1 MVRGGK
7 KVTVY
12 TRAAEHPGH
21 FRVDDSILLCVY
33 CNHTVKWEKKSTV
46 DDHVRGPIHCA
57 KKKAYENKQ
66 KNGEIRQQR
75 TIASTISIADSKKEL
90 IEDLIMA
97 FTIADIPLEKVNSL
111 LPFFQKHVKQGGF
124 IPQAPTL
131 RQIHLPQVF
140 ENHLTQLKL
149 LFENKP
155 VAITMDE
162 TTDDCARSVV
172 NTLFHF
178 RTNTKLVS
186 VDFLIQVN
194 NSTMGSTLL
203 TTLTKYNIPLSLP
216 HLFLSDSAA
225 YMKKCFRDVLKP
237 VMPQLI
243 HVPCCAHIL
252 NLIG

>member
-1 MVRGGK
+1 MARGGK
-7 KVTVY
+7 KVTIY

-21 FRVDDSILLCVY
+21 FRVDDGILLCVY
-33 CNHTVKWEKKSTV
+33 CNHAIKWEKKSTV
-46 DDHVRGPIHCA
+46 DDHVRGPVHCA
-57 KKKAYENKQ
+57 KKVAYENQQ
-66 KNGEIRQQR
+66 KNGEMRQQR
-75 TIASTISIADSKKEL
+75 TIASTISIADSKKVL
-90 IEDLIMA
+90 IEDLIQA
-97 FTIADIPLEKVNSL
+97 FATADIPLEKVNSL

-124 IPQAPTL
+124 IPQAP
-131 RQIHLPQVF
+131 LPQVF
-140 ENHLTQLKL
+140 ENHFMQLKL

-155 VAITMDE
+155 VAVTMDE

-216 HLFLSDSAA
+216 RLFLSDSAA